1 MLAPSGGVVKRFGTA
16 LLLALGVACQ
26 TASDQPS
33 DPVWGK
39 QACSS
44 CAMLISDP
52 HFAAQLV
59 TPTGDH
65 LYFDDVGC
73 LASFLARQ
81 KVGAGQAWVRDAGGG
96 WQEARRAHFSRGAKT
111 PMDYGFE
118 LSSTGTVPWGTVETA
133 VRQRGAESNPP

>member
-1 MLAPSGGVVKRFGTA
+1 MKGFVAVTLV
-16 LLLALGVACQ
+16 ALGIACQ
-26 TASDQPS
+26 SAADAPK

-52 HFAAQLV
+52 HFAAQVL
-59 TPTGDH
+59 TPAGDH

-73 LASFLARQ
+73 MASFLTRR
-81 KVGAGQAWVRDAGGG
+81 KNSPSRAWVRDPGGN
-96 WQEARRAHFSRGAKT
+96 WVTTELAHFSKGAKT

-118 LSSTGTVPWGTVETA
+118 FSEAGEFSWDRVMAE
-133 VRQRGAESNPP
+133 VRERQAKGGER